1 MAEFRLP
8 DLGEGV
14 TEAEVD
20 RWLVTEG
27 QAIEEDD
34 LLVEVITDKAT
45 AEIPSPFAGI
55 VSKIHVG
62 EGDIVPV
69 GTVLV
74 SIDEDGAAAS
84 EEVRTASGGAQP
96 PQDAPPTAP
105 APPRPP
111 PPAGDGN
118 GQVKAMPPVRKLA
131 RELGVDIT
139 QIAGSGPDG
148 RIVRAD
154 VEAFA
159 GGAGAGAA
167 GRPPGPSP
175 AAPPVGG
182 RRVPLRG
189 VRRMIAEHMARAHSA
204 IPPVTH
210 VEECDVTELDAARKL
225 ANDRSLDAAKLTF
238 LPFIV
243 KSVVSALKGF
253 PELNST
259 LDEGAGEIV
268 YHDRYDIGIAAE
280 TPQGLVVPVVR
291 GADAKSLREI
301 AAEIDRLARGA
312 RDGKL
317 KLEEL
322 RGSTFTI
329 TSPGQFGGLMAT
341 PIINY
346 PEAAILGVHRATER
360 PVVRHGQIVAR
371 LMMNLSITFDH
382 RVADGVT
389 AAKFCL
395 DVVKLLEHPAALLL
409 EA

>member
-14 TEAEVD
+14 TEAEID

-27 QAIEEDD
+27 QTIEEDD
-34 LLVEVITDKAT
+34 LLVEVITDKAM

-69 GTVLV
+69 GTVLI
-74 SIDEDGAAAS
+74 SIDKDGAAAS
-84 EEVRTASGGAQP
+84 EEVRTASGSAQA
-96 PQDAPPTAP
+96 PQDAPQAAT
-105 APPRPP
+105 APPRSP
-111 PPAGDGN
+111 PPARDDD

-154 VEAFA
+154 VEAVA
-159 GGAGAGAA
+159 GRAGAGPG
-167 GRPPGPSP
+167 GRPPVPSP
-175 AAPPVGG
+175 AAPAVGG

-189 VRRMIAEHMARAHSA
+189 VRRMIAEHMAHAHSA

-225 ANDRSLDAAKLTF
+225 ANDRNLDGAKLTF

-259 LDEGAGEIV
+259 LDEEAGEIV
-268 YHDRYDIGIAAE
+268 YHDRYDIGVAAE

-291 GADAKSLREI
+291 AADAKPLREI

-360 PVVRHGQIVAR
+360 PVVRDGQIVAR

-382 RVADGVT
+382 RVVDGVT

-395 DVVKLLEHPAALLL
+395 EVVKLLEHPAALLL